1 MRIYGLVQDSIVD
14 GPGLRFVCF
23 VQGCPHRCPGCHN
36 PDSHDSGGGREM
48 AVEEVI
54 GAMRSNP
61 LTDGLTLSGGE
72 PMEQAEDC
80 LRLAQA
86 AHGAG
91 LNVWCYTGYQYELLR
106 DRGTAAQ
113 RALLA
118 QLDVL
123 VDGPFLLAQRSLS
136 LPWRGS
142 RNQRLIDVPAS
153 LAAGAVVPWG
163 EDGSIQ
169 SAEILLHENACK
181 GKIIYR

>member
-72 PMEQAEDC
+72 PM
-80 LRLAQA
+80 AQA
-86 AHGAG
+86 AECRRLAEIARERR
-91 LNVWCYTGYQYELLR
+91 LNVWCYTGYTFEDLLTA
-106 DRGTAAQ
+106 GTAGQ
-113 RALLA
+113 RSLLEA
-118 QLDVL
+118 VDVL
-123 VDGPFLLAQRSLS
+123 VDGPFLLEERTLS

-142 RNQRLIDVPAS
+142 RNQRLLDAPAS
-153 LAAGAVVPWG
+153 LAAGAAVLWEP
-163 EDGSIQ
+163 
-169 SAEILLHENACK
+169 
-181 GKIIYR
+181 